1 MPYMLS
7 KEQPTGNRGT
17 EQFCVS
23 FEALSMHSDV
33 SDFGQKYFIYPPES
47 QEQWQRSQ

>member
-7 KEQPTGNRGT
+7 KEQPTGNSGT
-17 EQFCVS
+17 ERFCVS

-33 SDFGQKYFIYPPES
+33 SEKYFLYPPES